1 MVEMI
6 FGIAHQLSNG
16 ISQQH
21 RPLINLNLLSIR
33 SGSQCNSTFLDRFDE
48 ARLENA
54 HKTEWNTHVIRSW
67 WKLEPHWGEGGGRE
81 KQYPKH
87 PPPQTALEKLK
98 EKEKV
103 RGINSLLCHHC
114 EKKQSHLKDT
124 KYEKQRKH
132 FESSKLAQEHFAS
145 FSVFES

>member
-1 MVEMI
+1 MT

-21 RPLINLNLLSIR
+21 RPLINLNLSSIR
-33 SGSQCNSTFLDRFDE
+33 SGSLCNSTFLDRFDE

-67 WKLEPHWGEGGGRE
+67 WKLEPHWGEGGEGRRNNI
-81 KQYPKH
+81 QNT
-87 PPPQTALEKLK
+87 PPQTALEKLK

-103 RGINSLLCHHC
+103 RGINSLLCHDC
-114 EKKQSHLKDT
+114 VKKQSHLKDT
-124 KYEKQRKH
+124 KYEKQRNH
-132 FESSKLAQEHFAS
+132 FESSKLSQEHFAS